1 VSTGDLITTEPGFLK
16 GHGTIV
22 TSEIKSKDNK
32 CEDTASSGRE
42 EKLVATVSGFV
53 ERVNKLISVRA
64 LNARY
69 VPEVGDV
76 VVGRIIEV
84 ADKRW
89 RVDVN
94 SRQNAVLMISAV
106 DLPGG
111 IQRRRTAQDSLEMR
125 NYFIENDLISAE
137 VQKVM
142 SDGAVSLHTR
152 NTKYGKL
159 LNGQFLRVPANLIKR
174 SKNHFHM
181 LPFGVHIIIGVNGY
195 IWLTEAPPEI
205 EEVNES
211 DIITKPLS
219 RSSSLPSASNP
230 SSSILSELEKKKDTS
245 GNMPVIG
252 AEAREKIA
260 RVRNSII
267 ALSTMNIA
275 IYRNTIIA
283 VYEESITLGLLA
295 KDIPH
300 PDNLTRVTY
309 SALQTSN
316 IRTS

>member
-1 VSTGDLITTEPGFLK
+1 MHYLLPSQMQYVTTGDIITTEPGFLK

-22 TSEIKSKDNK
+22 TSEIKGKESKYEDNL
-32 CEDTASSGRE
+32 SSGRE

-69 VPEVGDV
+69 TPEVGDV

-111 IQRRRTAQDSLEMR
+111 IQRRRTAQDVLEMR

-195 IWLTEAPPEI
+195 IWLTEAPPET
-205 EEVNES
+205 EEVNEGE
-211 DIITKPLS
+211 IITKPATTSTLVS
-219 RSSSLPSASNP
+219 GTG
-230 SSSILSELEKKKDTS
+230 SSILSELEKKK
-245 GNMPVIG
+245 G
-252 AEAREKIA
+252 
-260 RVRNSII
+260 SIW
-267 ALSTMNIA
+267 
-275 IYRNTIIA
+275 
-283 VYEESITLGLLA
+283 
-295 KDIPH
+295 
-300 PDNLTRVTY
+300 Y
-309 SALQTSN
+309 SASHWRRGTRKNCTRQK
-316 IRTS
+316 